1 MICLFNFRTVLTVW
15 YFLYLYLS
23 ILTFYRDLR
32 LQRDLG
38 VRYDTRDNVFDWD
51 YHMRLVGREVILLS
65 KHRGIW
71 QLKEESC
78 MSKIF
83 ISGILTHLYIPGVG
97 SQKPFKNQKLY
108 FKMRGLISPVFIQS
122 EFAVHVEIGK
132 VISTSNL
139 FIPLQ
144 SVLFVEC
151 CQ

>member
-1 MICLFNFRTVLTVW
+1 
-15 YFLYLYLS
+15 
-23 ILTFYRDLR
+23 
-32 LQRDLG
+32 
-38 VRYDTRDNVFDWD
+38 
-51 YHMRLVGREVILLS
+51 MRLVGREVILLS

-122 EFAVHVEIGK
+122 EFAVQYLRHAGFLLQL
-132 VISTSNL
+132 SNTTM
-139 FIPLQ
+139 FG
-144 SVLFVEC
+144 
-151 CQ
+151 